1 MLIIKIIGIVVLIA
15 VVLYLLA
22 IMPHMRNRPSLKPF
36 QGWYYA
42 HRGLHNNK
50 TDAPE
55 NTLAAFRKAVEAGY
69 GIELDIQLT
78 KDKVPVVIHDYTLKR
93 VCKQDI
99 RVDSLT
105 LKELH
110 RYTVYKSKEKIPTLA
125 EVLELVAGRVPLIVE
140 FKVEAVDLSLC
151 EIAPPLLDRYKGVW
165 CMESFNPL
173 CVRWYKK
180 NRPKVMRGQLSDH
193 FAKSGEKGNRLLFW
207 FLKSLIFNF
216 LTKPDFIAYNHHY
229 PNTWSLVID
238 KALYRIPTFAWTIRS
253 QEELEAARKRFD
265 FMIFD
270 RFIPKKEASHSIPS

>member
-1 MLIIKIIGIVVLIA
+1 MLILKIILITVA
-15 VVLYLLA
+15 VIAVLYLLA
-22 IMPHMRNRPSLKPF
+22 IMPHMRNRPNLTPF
-36 QGWYYA
+36 KGRYYA

-50 TDAPE
+50 TEAPE

-69 GIELDIQLT
+69 GIEMDIQLT

-93 VCKQDI
+93 VCKKDV

-105 LKELH
+105 LKEL
-110 RYTVYKSKEKIPTLA
+110 RQYTVCKSKEKIPKLA
-125 EVLELVAGRVPLIVE
+125 EVLKLVDGRVPLIVE
-140 FKVEAVDLSLC
+140 FKVEATDLSLC
-151 EIAPPLLDRYKGVW
+151 EIAPPMLDQYKGVW

-180 NRPKVMRGQLSDH
+180 NRPGVMRGQLSDH
-193 FAKSGEKGNRLLFW
+193 FVKSGEKGNRILFW
-207 FLKSLIFNF
+207 LLKGLFFNF

-238 KALYRIPTFAWTIRS
+238 KVVYRIPTFAWTIRS

-270 RFIPKKEASHSIPS
+270 RFIPKGNE

>member
-1 MLIIKIIGIVVLIA
+1 MLILKIILITVA
-15 VVLYLLA
+15 VIAVLYLLA
-22 IMPHMRNRPSLKPF
+22 IMPHMRNRPNLTPF
-36 QGWYYA
+36 KGRYYA

-50 TDAPE
+50 TEAPE

-69 GIELDIQLT
+69 GIEMDIQLT

-93 VCKQDI
+93 VCKKDV

-105 LKELH
+105 LKEL
-110 RYTVYKSKEKIPTLA
+110 RQYTVCKSKEKIPTLA
-125 EVLELVAGRVPLIVE
+125 EVLKLVDGRVPLIVE
-140 FKVEAVDLSLC
+140 FKVEATDLSLC
-151 EIAPPLLDRYKGVW
+151 EIAPPMLDQYKGVW

-180 NRPKVMRGQLSDH
+180 NRPGVMRGQLSDH
-193 FAKSGEKGNRLLFW
+193 FVKSGEKGNRILFW
-207 FLKSLIFNF
+207 LLKGLFFNF

-238 KALYRIPTFAWTIRS
+238 KVVYRIPTFAWTIRS

-270 RFIPKKEASHSIPS
+270 RFIPKGNE

>member
-1 MLIIKIIGIVVLIA
+1 MLILKIILITVA
-15 VVLYLLA
+15 VIAVLYLLA
-22 IMPHMRNRPSLKPF
+22 IMPHMRNRPNLTPF
-36 QGWYYA
+36 KGRYYA

-50 TDAPE
+50 TEAPE

-69 GIELDIQLT
+69 GIEMDIQLT

-93 VCKQDI
+93 VCKKDV

-105 LKELH
+105 LKEL
-110 RYTVYKSKEKIPTLA
+110 RQYTVCKSKEKIPTLA
-125 EVLELVAGRVPLIVE
+125 EVLKLVDGRVPLIVE
-140 FKVEAVDLSLC
+140 FKVEATDLSLC
-151 EIAPPLLDRYKGVW
+151 EVAPPMLDQYKGVW

-180 NRPKVMRGQLSDH
+180 NRPGVMRGQLSDH
-193 FAKSGEKGNRLLFW
+193 FVKSGEKGNRILFW
-207 FLKSLIFNF
+207 LLKGLFFNF

-238 KALYRIPTFAWTIRS
+238 KVVYRIPTFAWTIRS

-270 RFIPKKEASHSIPS
+270 RFISNIPKGND

>member
-1 MLIIKIIGIVVLIA
+1 MLILKIILITVA
-15 VVLYLLA
+15 VIAVLYLLA
-22 IMPHMRNRPSLKPF
+22 IMPHMRNRPNLTPF
-36 QGWYYA
+36 KGRYYA

-50 TDAPE
+50 TEAPE

-69 GIELDIQLT
+69 GIEMDIQLT

-93 VCKQDI
+93 VCKKDV

-105 LKELH
+105 LKEL
-110 RYTVYKSKEKIPTLA
+110 RQYTVCKSKEKIPTLA
-125 EVLELVAGRVPLIVE
+125 EVLKLVDGRVPLIVE
-140 FKVEAVDLSLC
+140 FKVEATDLSLC
-151 EIAPPLLDRYKGVW
+151 EVAPPMLDQYKGVW

-180 NRPKVMRGQLSDH
+180 NRPGVMRGQLSDH
-193 FAKSGEKGNRLLFW
+193 FVKSGEKGNRILFW
-207 FLKSLIFNF
+207 LLKGLFFNF

-238 KALYRIPTFAWTIRS
+238 KVVYRIPTFAWTIRS

-270 RFIPKKEASHSIPS
+270 RFIPNIPKGNE

>member
-1 MLIIKIIGIVVLIA
+1 MLILKIILITVA
-15 VVLYLLA
+15 VIAVLYLLA
-22 IMPHMRNRPSLKPF
+22 IMPHMRNRPNLTPF
-36 QGWYYA
+36 KGRYYA

-50 TDAPE
+50 TEAPE

-69 GIELDIQLT
+69 GIEMDIQLT

-93 VCKQDI
+93 VCKKDV

-105 LKELH
+105 LKEL
-110 RYTVYKSKEKIPTLA
+110 RQYTVCKSKEKIPTLA
-125 EVLELVAGRVPLIVE
+125 EVLKLVDGRVPLIVE
-140 FKVEAVDLSLC
+140 FKGEATDLSLC
-151 EIAPPLLDRYKGVW
+151 EVAPPMLDQYKGVW

-180 NRPKVMRGQLSDH
+180 NRPGVMRGQLSDH
-193 FAKSGEKGNRLLFW
+193 FVKSGEKGNRILFW
-207 FLKSLIFNF
+207 LLKGLFFNF

-238 KALYRIPTFAWTIRS
+238 KVVYRIPTFAWTIRS

-270 RFIPKKEASHSIPS
+270 RFIPNIPKGNE

>member
-1 MLIIKIIGIVVLIA
+1 MLF
-15 VVLYLLA
+15 
-22 IMPHMRNRPSLKPF
+22 RS
-36 QGWYYA
+36 
-42 HRGLHNNK
+42 LHNNK
-50 TDAPE
+50 TEAPE

-69 GIELDIQLT
+69 GIEMDIQLT

-93 VCKQDI
+93 VCKKDV

-105 LKELH
+105 LKEL
-110 RYTVYKSKEKIPTLA
+110 RQYTVCKSKEKIPTLA
-125 EVLELVAGRVPLIVE
+125 EVLKLVDGRVPLIVE
-140 FKVEAVDLSLC
+140 FKVEATDLSLC
-151 EIAPPLLDRYKGVW
+151 EVAPPMLDQYKGVW

-180 NRPKVMRGQLSDH
+180 NRPGVMRGQLSDH
-193 FAKSGEKGNRLLFW
+193 FVKSGEKGNRILFW
-207 FLKSLIFNF
+207 LLKGLFFNF

-238 KALYRIPTFAWTIRS
+238 KVVYRIPTFAWTIRS

-270 RFIPKKEASHSIPS
+270 RFIPNIPKGNE

>member
-1 MLIIKIIGIVVLIA
+1 MLILKIILITVAVIA
-15 VVLYLLA
+15 VLYVLA
-22 IMPHMRNRPSLKPF
+22 IMPHMRNRPNLTPF
-36 QGWYYA
+36 KGRYYA

-50 TDAPE
+50 TEAPE

-69 GIELDIQLT
+69 GIEMDIQLT

-93 VCKQDI
+93 VCKKDV

-105 LKELH
+105 LKEL
-110 RYTVYKSKEKIPTLA
+110 RQYTVCKSKEKIPTLA
-125 EVLELVAGRVPLIVE
+125 EVLKLVDGRVPLIVE
-140 FKVEAVDLSLC
+140 FKVEATDLSLC
-151 EIAPPLLDRYKGVW
+151 EVAPPMLDQYKGVW

-180 NRPKVMRGQLSDH
+180 NRPGVMRGQLSDH
-193 FAKSGEKGNRLLFW
+193 FVKSGEKGNRILFW
-207 FLKSLIFNF
+207 LLKGLFFNF

-238 KALYRIPTFAWTIRS
+238 KVVYRIPTFAWTIRS

-270 RFIPKKEASHSIPS
+270 RFIPNIPKGNE

>member
-1 MLIIKIIGIVVLIA
+1 MLILKIILITVA
-15 VVLYLLA
+15 VIAVLYLLA
-22 IMPHMRNRPSLKPF
+22 IMPHMRNRPNLTPF
-36 QGWYYA
+36 KGRYYA

-50 TDAPE
+50 TEAPE

-69 GIELDIQLT
+69 GIEMDIQLT

-93 VCKQDI
+93 VCKKDV

-105 LKELH
+105 LKEL
-110 RYTVYKSKEKIPTLA
+110 RQYTVCKSKEKIPTLA
-125 EVLELVAGRVPLIVE
+125 EVLKLVDGRVPLIVE
-140 FKVEAVDLSLC
+140 FKVEATDLSLC
-151 EIAPPLLDRYKGVW
+151 EIAPPMLDQYKGVW

-180 NRPKVMRGQLSDH
+180 NRPGVMRGQLSDH
-193 FAKSGEKGNRLLFW
+193 FVKSGEKGNRLLFW
-207 FLKSLIFNF
+207 LLKGLFFNF

-238 KALYRIPTFAWTIRS
+238 KVVYRIPTFAWTIRS

-270 RFIPKKEASHSIPS
+270 RFIPKGNE

>member
-1 MLIIKIIGIVVLIA
+1 MLILKIILITVA
-15 VVLYLLA
+15 VIAVLYLLA
-22 IMPHMRNRPSLKPF
+22 IMPHMRNRPNLTPF
-36 QGWYYA
+36 KGRYYA

-50 TDAPE
+50 TEAPE

-69 GIELDIQLT
+69 GIEMDIQLT

-93 VCKQDI
+93 VCKKDV

-105 LKELH
+105 LKEL
-110 RYTVYKSKEKIPTLA
+110 RQYTVCKSKEKIPTLA
-125 EVLELVAGRVPLIVE
+125 EVLKLVDGRVPLIVE
-140 FKVEAVDLSLC
+140 FKVEATDLSLC
-151 EIAPPLLDRYKGVW
+151 EIAPPMLDQYKGVW

-180 NRPKVMRGQLSDH
+180 NRPGVMRGQLSDH
-193 FAKSGEKGNRLLFW
+193 FVKSGEKGNRILFW
-207 FLKSLIFNF
+207 LLKGLFFNF

-238 KALYRIPTFAWTIRS
+238 KVVYRIPTFAWTIRS

-270 RFIPKKEASHSIPS
+270 RFIPNIPKGNE